1 LLQPIAGHWAPN
13 NKLLWDGY
21 RTIEFPLRELPAPHI
36 AIHVKWSLEQ
46 LFGYYLT
53 WSATRAY
60 LKSHG
65 DAAATAGD
73 TSGTPAGP

>member
-1 LLQPIAGHWAPN
+1 M
-13 NKLLWDGY
+13 
-21 RTIEFPLRELPAPHI
+21 
-36 AIHVKWSLEQ
+36 KWSLEQ

-65 DAAATAGD
+65 DAFLLQARKRLQDLWGNPTRQRTIVMPLAMRLGRL
-73 TSGTPAGP
+73 G